1 MKTTILSVAAVI
13 VTLATFL
20 AAGTLVSVKEKGINS
35 SQLLGEKVITS
46 LQQSSFEEYELLF
59 PSLLEFQQV
68 MNGNSNFMAAI
79 YPMPKKTFLSDTKT
93 NWFQLLKESYAK
105 LEGEGKEKGIDWSSV
120 KYIGTETSETT
131 DANFGK
137 ASITIVFISN
147 GKAYRI
153 VLDNA
158 LIINGQWRVG
168 QQVRLG

>member
-46 LQQSSFEEYELLF
+46 LQQSSFDQYELLF

-68 MNGNSNFMAAI
+68 MNGNSKF
-79 YPMPKKTFLSDTKT
+79 YGSYLSDAQKDFSIRYE
-93 NWFQLLKESYAK
+93 NELIPALKESYAK

-153 VLDNA
+153 VIDNA
-158 LIINGQWRVG
+158 LKLNGQWRVG

>member
-46 LQQSSFEEYELLF
+46 LQQSSFEQYALLF
-59 PSLLEFQQV
+59 PSLQEFQQV
-68 MNGNSNFMAAI
+68 MNENSKF
-79 YPMPKKTFLSDTKT
+79 YGSHLSDAQADFSTGYESK
-93 NWFQLLKESYAK
+93 LLPALKESFAK
-105 LEGEGKEKGIDWSSV
+105 LVREGKEKGINWRSV
-120 KYIGTETSETT
+120 KYIGTETNETT

-137 ASITIVFISN
+137 VSITIVFISN

-153 VLDNA
+153 ALDNA

-168 QQVRLG
+168 QQVKLG

>member
-20 AAGTLVSVKEKGINS
+20 ATGTLVSVKEKGINS

-93 NWFQLLKESYAK
+93 N
-105 LEGEGKEKGIDWSSV
+105 
-120 KYIGTETSETT
+120 
-131 DANFGK
+131 
-137 ASITIVFISN
+137 
-147 GKAYRI
+147 
-153 VLDNA
+153 
-158 LIINGQWRVG
+158 
-168 QQVRLG
+168 